1 MVAMVILHLPVC
13 GGGPFIVSL
22 QPRPGGKQ
30 AVLGREEA
38 EGREE
43 DSSHWGGGRGEE
55 GVGIRAG
62 DPGSRA
68 AGAESQPLQMLG
80 PPAFSQGVGKDACR
94 S

>member
-1 MVAMVILHLPVC
+1 MR
-13 GGGPFIVSL
+13 L

-43 DSSHWGGGRGEE
+43 DSSHWGGGQGEG
-55 GVGIRAG
+55 GVGNRAG
-62 DPGSRA
+62 GPGSGA
-68 AGAESQPLQMLG
+68 ARAESQPLQMLG
-80 PPAFSQGVGKDACR
+80 PLAFSQGAGRDACR

>member
-1 MVAMVILHLPVC
+1 M
-13 GGGPFIVSL
+13 SL

-38 EGREE
+38 EGWEE
-43 DSSHWGGGRGEE
+43 DSSCWGEGREE
-55 GVGIRAG
+55 GGVGNRAG
-62 DPGSRA
+62 DPRPR

-80 PPAFSQGVGKDACR
+80 PPAFSQGVERGVCR